1 MARTIRV
8 ARGGPLIN
16 PTTQTMTPAI
26 ASKVTR
32 WFKPDKGRNF
42 LYHPYTQILDEGVT
56 SHYFY
61 EKAQR

>member
-1 MARTIRV
+1 
-8 ARGGPLIN
+8 
-16 PTTQTMTPAI
+16 MTPAI

-56 SHYFY
+56 SHYFC